1 MVPLPALG
9 PGACRDIRCG
19 EKDSAPQLDASVI
32 LTSCLQLGP
41 AAQGATVS
49 SMSAEHFSTLLSW

>member
-19 EKDSAPQLDASVI
+19 EKDVAPWLDSSVT

-49 SMSAEHFSTLLSW
+49 SRSAEHCSALLSW